1 MGFESTTPVKAR
13 VFILLYLVIIKHLA
27 KIFEKKNNKTMGG
40 TDSREVNADKVPQG
54 AVYIAWL

>member
-27 KIFEKKNNKTMGG
+27 KIFEKLAIVPKFKVKTKNSFLH
-40 TDSREVNADKVPQG
+40 DYFISLL
-54 AVYIAWL
+54 IAEI